1 MANTAELLELILER
15 EKKER
20 KRRQRRLLTLLGT
33 AAGAA
38 VVAAGL
44 WAALPGGVAAE
55 RQVYSLA
62 ELDRSRVEAL
72 LMEAPLGLRVS
83 DEQTGDTLLLRDLQQ
98 YALLMEA
105 RQNPAG
111 SSPADWESNGNQPD
125 SGARVIPYVMDEAR
139 AREIRRRVAADGPLT
154 EADIM
159 PAFPGGESALH
170 RYLSR
175 QLRYPVEA
183 SRNKVQGT
191 VYLRFVID
199 ENGKASRPEV
209 MRGIG
214 HGCDEEAM
222 RVISAMPAWV
232 PGEVAGVKV
241 PVYATLAINFRFL

>member
-20 KRRQRRLLTLLGT
+20 RHRQRRLLTLVGV

-38 VVAAGL
+38 LVTAGL
-44 WAALPGGVAAE
+44 WAWLPGGDDASVP
-55 RQVYSLA
+55 VYSLA
-62 ELDRSRVEAL
+62 ELDRGRVEAL
-72 LMEAPLGLRVS
+72 LMQAPMGLSVS
-83 DEQTGDTLLLRDLQQ
+83 DDQTGDTLLLRDVQQ

-105 RQNPAG
+105 RQSLAG
-111 SSPADWESNGNQPD
+111 GSTADWESNAQPD
-125 SGARVIPYVMDEAR
+125 SGAQVIPYVMDEAR
-139 AREIRRRVAADGPLT
+139 AREIRRRVAADGPLS

-170 RYLSR
+170 RFLSR

-183 SRNKVQGT
+183 SRDKIQGT

-199 ENGKASRPEV
+199 ETGKAIRPEV

-214 HGCDEEAM
+214 HGCDEEAI
-222 RVISAMPAWV
+222 RVVSAMPAWI

-241 PVYATLAINFRFL
+241 PVFATLAINFRFL